1 MVRPE
6 SRVSLIKISNE
17 SYRCLHS
24 LRKRK
29 KESISN
35 VCKHDRMSIEVGEW
49 IEATIG
55 KISFL
60 AKQRVAS

>member
-1 MVRPE
+1 MFAFVKKE
-6 SRVSLIKISNE
+6 
-17 SYRCLHS
+17 
-24 LRKRK
+24 K

-35 VCKHDRMSIEVGEW
+35 VCKHDRMSIEREVGEW
-49 IEATIG
+49 IG